1 MYAESLV
8 RIPNMLLADAV
19 QTTGHH
25 DDNWR
30 RRIIDRMTLQMLC
43 NVRQRDKDL
52 IDFVQ

>member
-1 MYAESLV
+1 MYAESFVL
-8 RIPNMLLADAV
+8 IPNMLLVDAV

-30 RRIIDRMTLQMLC
+30 RSIDRMTLQMLC